1 MSVRSSLVPIQ
12 VIFIAWFSINYIQ
25 PILAISLNEMKYS
38 SLIIECNIYENLVVK
53 TTNKY
58 NFIETET
65 YSRLMR
71 SATSGLEFC
80 RRKDFM
86 REKLL
91 SMRVHPSKLE
101 QLKYYSLSNENISIS
116 NLNTDVRSNE

>member
-1 MSVRSSLVPIQ
+1 MSIRSGLIPIQ
-12 VIFIAWFSINYIQ
+12 VIFIAWFFIDYIQ
-25 PILAISLNEMKYS
+25 PFLAISLNEKKYS
-38 SLIIECNIYENLVVK
+38 NLIVECNIYENLVVK

-58 NFIETET
+58 NLIESDA

-71 SATSGLEFC
+71 SASSGLEFC

-91 SMRVHPSKLE
+91 SMGVNPSRLERVR
-101 QLKYYSLSNENISIS
+101 YYSLSNENISIF